1 MVFLAYIQI
10 IGVIAGLGLIVYAR
24 RYRTQDYP
32 TFLKRNVFAIV
43 SIGELRKHFIG
54 HGFVIHKGGVILLTI
69 GIFAGAVYLVER
81 WWTV

>member
-10 IGVIAGLGLIVYAR
+10 IGVITGLGLIVYAR

-54 HGFVIHKGGVILLTI
+54 HGYVIHKAGVTLFTI
-69 GIFAGAVYLVER
+69 GLFAGAVYWVYR
-81 WWTV
+81 WWAV